1 MGIYWEPWGRNLLIV
16 RYLMNCKCEMFFQF
30 EDIYCLFIA
39 LTQLTQT
46 TERAIKLVVFNGKEG
61 TVK

>member
-1 MGIYWEPWGRNLLIV
+1 
-16 RYLMNCKCEMFFQF
+16 MNCKYEIFFQS

-46 TERAIKLVVFNGKEG
+46 TERPIKLVVFNAKEG

>member
-1 MGIYWEPWGRNLLIV
+1 
-16 RYLMNCKCEMFFQF
+16 MFFQF